1 MIALVLEIGPR
12 LGLVAL
18 LAVAIVTYGGY
29 MGAWRG
35 ERRRSRYSFRP
46 GDRDDQAI
54 APTQPPSDG
63 R

>member
-29 MGAWRG
+29 MARGAASG
-35 ERRRSRYSFRP
+35 GAAATAFVLATAMTKP
-46 GDRDDQAI
+46 
-54 APTQPPSDG
+54 
-63 R
+63 